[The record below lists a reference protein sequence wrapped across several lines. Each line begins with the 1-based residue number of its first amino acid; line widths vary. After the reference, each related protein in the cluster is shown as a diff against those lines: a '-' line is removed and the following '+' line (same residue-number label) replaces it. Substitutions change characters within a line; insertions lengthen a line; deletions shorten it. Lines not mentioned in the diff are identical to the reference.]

1 MREGV
6 SVEEAGSLILAE
18 TPVLGAETI
27 ATAEAM
33 GRVLAEA
40 IVSARRHPPADCSAM
55 DGYAVRRADLSGA
68 RPERPVELPV
78 VYEVPAGGQ
87 AVRALEAG
95 EAARIFTGAPLPD
108 GADAVVRQEDAVETT
123 SRVRIGIEPRP
134 REHVRDGGEDF
145 EVGDRLIEPG
155 ALLGPA
161 HLGVLASVGRTIVS
175 VRQRPTVAILSGGD
189 ELVEPDRPVDGGRIV
204 SSNSYTIAAQCH
216 EIGAQPLY
224 LGIAEDRPESIEAR
238 LRQGLR
244 ADVIVSSAGV
254 SVGDHDHVRSVLEK
268 LGCRLRFWGVLM
280 KPGYPLAFGV
290 IESTGTL
297 VFGLPGNP
305 VSTAVTF
312 EEFVRPALL
321 KMMGHERL
329 HRPVVRARLTAPL
342 RKRAGRLH
350 FVRVLVDADDGRR
363 GSAPAGRASDGK
375 RSGGAGGASG
385 GEWLATPA
393 PSQSSGV
400 LTSLIRGQG
409 LAVFPLEAE
418 KLEAGDSVSVQILD
432 PGFFSRMDR
441 GF

>member
-1 MREGV
+1 MREGL

-27 ATAEAM
+27 STVEAM
-33 GRVLAEA
+33 GRVLAEP
-40 IVSARRHPPADCSAM
+40 IVSTRRHPPADCSAM
-55 DGYAVRRADLSGA
+55 DGYAVRTADLVGVHA
-68 RPERPVELPV
+68 ERPVELPV
-78 VYEVPAGGQ
+78 VYEVPAGGR

-108 GADAVVRQEDAVETT
+108 GADAVVRQEDAVETAGG
-123 SRVRIGIEPRP
+123 VEIRIVPRA

-145 EVGDRLIEPG
+145 EIGDRLIEPG
-155 ALLGPA
+155 ALLSPA
-161 HLGVLASVGRTIVS
+161 HVGVLASVGRTIVS

-189 ELVEPDRPVDGGRIV
+189 ELVEPDRPVDGDRIV
-204 SSNSYTIAAQCH
+204 SSNSYTIAAGCH
-216 EIGAQPLY
+216 EIGARPLY

-254 SVGDHDHVRSVLEK
+254 SVGDHDHVRSVLGK

-280 KPGYPLAFGV
+280 KPGYPLTFGV

-305 VSTAVTF
+305 VSAAVTF
-312 EEFVRPALL
+312 EEFVRPALM
-321 KMMGHERL
+321 KMMGHERI

-350 FVRVLVDADDGRR
+350 FVRVLLEAAA
-363 GSAPAGRASDGK
+363 GSRNEETAAAGSASDG
-375 RSGGAGGASG
+375 ANC
-385 GEWLATPA
+385 GEWLATPT

-409 LAVFPLEAE
+409 LAVFPLAAE
-418 KLEAGDSVSVQILD
+418 KLEAGDSVSVQVLD
-432 PGFFSRMDR
+432 PGFFGRMDR